1 LRFFYARRDL
11 SSLLEWSDEGIKKQR
26 QFLELPLRLHYF
38 MLGFSKMK
46 GRPTEGRSIL
56 FNIGKVHPFQYRKGP
71 SFHVGKVHPFQQ
83 LFNSQI
89 ILLQQ
94 SAQLT
99 LRML

>member
-56 FNIGKVHPFQYRKGP
+56 FNIGKVHPFMLER
-71 SFHVGKVHPFQQ
+71 SI
-83 LFNSQI
+83 LFNNYSI
-89 ILLQQ
+89 VKLYF
-94 SAQLT
+94 SNNPPN
-99 LRML
+99 